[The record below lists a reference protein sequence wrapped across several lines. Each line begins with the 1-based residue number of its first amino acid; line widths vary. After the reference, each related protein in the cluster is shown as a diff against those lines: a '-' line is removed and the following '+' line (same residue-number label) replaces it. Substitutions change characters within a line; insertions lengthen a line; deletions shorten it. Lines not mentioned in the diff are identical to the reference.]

1 MELYGTTKPSHGKKL
16 KQDAGV
22 DDRRPPDN
30 NKALLKK
37 IMMIMKV
44 QILQTKKNKIGNQ
57 LDFKKSTSHIH
68 IGEVHVILPH
78 FWNYCIQII
87 FTQFHGGQQMLE

>member
-1 MELYGTTKPSHGKKL
+1 MELYGTTKPSCGKKL

-37 IMMIMKV
+37 ISKNNDDNESSNFTNKKEQNQKSV
-44 QILQTKKNKIGNQ
+44 GLQKKYQ
-57 LDFKKSTSHIH
+57 SYIH
-68 IGEVHVILPH
+68 
-78 FWNYCIQII
+78 W
-87 FTQFHGGQQMLE
+87 